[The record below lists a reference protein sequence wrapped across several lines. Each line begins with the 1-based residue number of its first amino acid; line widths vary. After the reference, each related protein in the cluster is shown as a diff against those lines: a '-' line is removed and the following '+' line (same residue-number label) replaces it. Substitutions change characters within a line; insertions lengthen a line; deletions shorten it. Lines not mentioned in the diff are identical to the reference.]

1 MDRTAPRRCRPQRD
15 TEEGSTVTRVVGAG
29 ARGRA
34 GLRRVGARG
43 EGAARCISGAAVP
56 LWCRD
61 TVESGGVAADVTRAR
76 EHGTVATRRRFAARA
91 GVSGRVSGTVRRRV
105 REGGCPPPSVLVG
118 FAVCARPTPPS
129 SVPVAESRG
138 QPATFRLFSFALKVA
153 ARIYGLSLQVRAWRS
168 PDRRSCEDA
177 ETGERVTASYSRSAL
192 RVHRTAGQRLAR
204 SETQ

>member
-1 MDRTAPRRCRPQRD
+1 MGAADVGMERAGAEERTNGPGMALALGFAGFGALVERD
-15 TEEGSTVTRVVGAG
+15 GLREG
-29 ARGRA
+29 ARG
-34 GLRRVGARG
+34 LD
-43 EGAARCISGAAVP
+43 E
-56 LWCRD
+56 
-61 TVESGGVAADVTRAR
+61 
-76 EHGTVATRRRFAARA
+76 
-91 GVSGRVSGTVRRRV
+91 
-105 REGGCPPPSVLVG
+105 CPPPPMLVG
-118 FAVCARPTPPS
+118 VADSAWSSPPS